1 MIAKIIHGAAFGGVV
16 NYVND
21 PRKNAR
27 LVSFGDGINISDNR
41 TITDSFVMQSQMSG
55 RCTKP
60 VCHIILSFSK
70 HDSNKLTDDFLDH
83 AVKSFLN
90 DMGYDDN
97 QFVAFRNYDREHP
110 HVHIIVNRVNNKG
123 KVTKDS
129 HERDR
134 SVKICRDFTLRHGLY
149 IAKGKEAVKENRLR
163 NMDYIKYLMFHGVK
177 ESLEI
182 SNNWKQFQ
190 EELSKFG
197 MRFSSRYNPKT
208 QGIEGISFSID
219 HNKVGHHMKHDVS
232 FSGKQLDESLT
243 LSHICEKLGNPVSIV
258 HEQAHDMYE
267 DAKADWYDTHNGFEV
282 SRIDEVFPDFDRR
295 FPRLSQMT
303 NEPTPD
309 MAGLFNDDTIDAIRD
324 ILEAAEEI
332 TDIGN
337 HAVHIGLATLGEIL
351 FQPYAPAISTGG
363 GGSSASKLGWGDDDK
378 YKRKHKNG
386 IRRGGVHR

>member
-1 MIAKIIHGAAFGGVV
+1 
-16 NYVND
+16 
-21 PRKNAR
+21 
-27 LVSFGDGINISDNR
+27 
-41 TITDSFVMQSQMSG
+41 
-55 RCTKP
+55 
-60 VCHIILSFSK
+60 
-70 HDSNKLTDDFLDH
+70 
-83 AVKSFLN
+83 
-90 DMGYDDN
+90 
-97 QFVAFRNYDREHP
+97 
-110 HVHIIVNRVNNKG
+110 
-123 KVTKDS
+123 
-129 HERDR
+129 
-134 SVKICRDFTLRHGLY
+134 
-149 IAKGKEAVKENRLR
+149 
-163 NMDYIKYLMFHGVK
+163 
-177 ESLEI
+177 
-182 SNNWKQFQ
+182 
-190 EELSKFG
+190 
-197 MRFSSRYNPKT
+197 
-208 QGIEGISFSID
+208 
-219 HNKVGHHMKHDVS
+219 MKHDVS